1 MKVSP
6 INNDVEAEIGLQAID
21 GIITYEE
28 PNADDHEPTQ
38 HYQEEPQNLKLY
50 LKKKTLASRA
60 EAILATLTYDNAKW
74 AMRWFLE
81 SATFKINL
89 TVSLLNHGYVK
100 THAATKHL
108 LISTLTTSHVPL

>member
-6 INNDVEAEIGLQAID
+6 INDEVEAEIGLQAID

-28 PNADDHEPTQ
+28 PNTDEHAAQ

-50 LKKKTLASRA
+50 LRKKTLASRA
-60 EAILATLTYDNAKW
+60 EAVLSTLTYDNAKW

-89 TVSLLNHGYVK
+89 TVSMLDCVK
-100 THAATKHL
+100 W
-108 LISTLTTSHVPL
+108 TL